1 MYITKKDYYYL
12 CYCVK
17 RLYDEEAQKRLQLCE
32 WDKRIV
38 ENAVKTC
45 QQLDRK
51 KHRDAR
57 RATRNMERY
66 RKTDPRYYRNKP
78 DMAKVLAASNDF
90 PMNNADEIMKTY
102 SQADL
107 YKVYRAFWNSRKE

>member
-12 CYCVK
+12 CSCAK
-17 RLYDEEAQKRLQLCE
+17 LLLWDKLNDQLCE
-32 WDKRIV
+32 HDKKV
-38 ENAVKTC
+38 VSEAVKTC
-45 QQLDRK
+45 QRLERK
-51 KHRDAR
+51 KARDTR
-57 RATRNMERY
+57 RSSRNMDRY

-78 DMAKVLAASNDF
+78 DMAKVLAASEDF
-90 PMNNADEIMKTY
+90 PIDNADEIMKTY